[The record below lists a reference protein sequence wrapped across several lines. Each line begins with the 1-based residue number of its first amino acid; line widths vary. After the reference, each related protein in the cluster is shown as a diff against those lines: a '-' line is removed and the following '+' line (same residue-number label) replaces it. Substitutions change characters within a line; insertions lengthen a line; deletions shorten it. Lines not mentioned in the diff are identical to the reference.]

1 MSRSS
6 PIQVSTVVGVLFF
19 IPAAVLSQTGTIS
32 GVVRVE
38 GTVPAPRLIEVDK
51 NQEVCGDTI
60 RATDVIVSEG
70 NVAYA
75 VAFIEGLDGETD
87 VQEYLL
93 SNFECSFDPPVLA
106 ATVGGVLVVDNQDD
120 VLHNT
125 HLNLQRGT
133 RTRTV
138 GNWALSRKGARI
150 RTDRPLRRPGIIDV
164 ECDAH
169 GWMHAKI
176 MIFDHP
182 YFAVTD
188 TLGVFEIT
196 EVPVGTHTITVWHE
210 VFGELHQSITVEA
223 DATTSVSFNF
233 SADAVGAGETRFRGE
248 SHGPLDRVEERE
260 EAPREK

>member
-1 MSRSS
+1 MSRSFRI
-6 PIQVSTVVGVLFF
+6 PVSIVVGVLLF
-19 IPAAVLSQTGTIS
+19 IPAAALSQTGTIS
-32 GVVRVE
+32 GVVHVE

-51 NQEVCGDTI
+51 NQEICGNTI
-60 RATDVIVSEG
+60 TARDVIVHDG
-70 NVAYA
+70 TIAYA
-75 VAFIEGLDGETD
+75 VAFIEGLEGETD
-87 VQEYLL
+87 TREYIL
-93 SNFECSFDPPVLA
+93 SNAECVFDPPVLA

-120 VLHNT
+120 ILHNT

-150 RTDRPLRRPGIIDV
+150 QADRPLRRPGLIDV

-176 MIFDHP
+176 MVFDHP

-188 TLGVFEIT
+188 KLGVFEIT
-196 EVPVGTHTITVWHE
+196 EVPVGTHTVTVWHE

-223 DATTSVSFNF
+223 NATTSVSFSF
-233 SADAVGAGETRFRGE
+233 SADAVGAGKG
-248 SHGPLDRVEERE
+248 GDY
-260 EAPREK
+260 

>member
-1 MSRSS
+1 VSRSFRI
-6 PIQVSTVVGVLFF
+6 PVSTVVGVLLF
-19 IPAAVLSQTGTIS
+19 IPAAALSQTGTIS
-32 GVVRVE
+32 GVVHVE

-51 NQEVCGDTI
+51 NREVCGDTI
-60 RATDVIVSEG
+60 RASDVIVHDG
-70 NVAYA
+70 NIAYA
-75 VAFIEGLDGETD
+75 VAFIEGLEAEIDTR
-87 VQEYLL
+87 EYVL
-93 SNFECSFDPPVLA
+93 SNAECSFDPPVLA

-150 RTDRPLRRPGIIDV
+150 EADRPLRRPGLIDV

-176 MIFDHP
+176 MVFDHP

-188 TLGVFEIT
+188 ISGTFEIT
-196 EVPVGTHTITVWHE
+196 EVPVGTHTIKVWHE
-210 VFGELHQSITVEA
+210 VFGELQQSVTVEA
-223 DATTSVSFNF
+223 DATTSVSFNL
-233 SADAVGAGETRFRGE
+233 SADSADGG
-248 SHGPLDRVEERE
+248 
-260 EAPREK
+260 